1 MTENASTP
9 WTIEHVAG
17 VDVRITRDA
26 VKPLLLL
33 IRMASGG
40 MGIWDTIWND
50 LAQHYTVA
58 NFDLVGDAKLSE
70 DLSPRERFLRL
81 ADRNAEVATAL
92 GFETFHVFG
101 WYGGTHV
108 AL

>member
-1 MTENASTP
+1 MTVAN

-17 VDVRITRDA
+17 VEVRITRDPG
-26 VKPLLLL
+26 KPLLLL

-50 LAQHYTVA
+50 LAEHYTVA
-58 NFDLVGDAKLSE
+58 NFDLVGDAKLSD
-70 DLSPRERFLRL
+70 DLSPRERFLHL

-92 GFETFHVFG
+92 GFDTFH
-101 WYGGTHV
+101 
-108 AL
+108 